1 MVSISMALDDL
12 LVMTNNSR
20 AVVDLLVVFLT
31 VFSHNI
37 LTLLNV
43 GGVDNSL
50 TDWSWNLV
58 GLVFWDLVTLLLH
71 MFLTL
76 GF

>member
-1 MVSISMALDDL
+1 MALDDL

-31 VFSHNI
+31 VFSYNI

-43 GGVDNSL
+43 GGVYNSL
-50 TDWSWNLV
+50 ADWSWNLV

>member
-43 GGVDNSL
+43 NGVNNSL
-50 TDWSWNLV
+50 ADWSWNLV

>member
-37 LTLLNV
+37 LTLLNIS
-43 GGVDNSL
+43 GVDNSL
-50 TDWSWNLV
+50 ADWSWNLV

>member
-43 GGVDNSL
+43 GGVNNCL
-50 TDWSWNLV
+50 TDWSWDLV